1 MEGRVA
7 MVSLAFLA
15 YLIGM
20 TVFDLT
26 RDGGNPGGTVEE
38 KDTSET
44 KQQLF
49 TTPTVRVLY
58 CIS

>member
-7 MVSLAFLA
+7 MVSVAFLA

-26 RDGGNPGGTVEE
+26 REGGSQAGSTVEE
-38 KDTSET
+38 VET

-49 TTPTVRVLY
+49 NTPTVRVLY

>member
-7 MVSLAFLA
+7 TVSVAFLA

-26 RDGGNPGGTVEE
+26 RDGGNQVVEE
-38 KDTSET
+38 AGDKLET

-49 TTPTVRVLY
+49 NTPTVRVLY

>member
-7 MVSLAFLA
+7 MVSVAFLA

-26 RDGGNPGGTVEE
+26 REGGSQAAVEE
-38 KDTSET
+38 VET

-49 TTPTVRVLY
+49 NTPTVRVLY